1 MCVAYLNY
9 ISQLYV
15 FEKTL
20 VADIEVQF
28 LNNKNELLWMTYYVN
43 CPYFETILPWSLQ
56 IYR

>member
-15 FEKTL
+15 FENTL

-28 LNNKNELLWMTYYVN
+28 LNNKNELFVN
-43 CPYFETILPWSLQ
+43 DLLC
-56 IYR
+56 